1 MMDYE
6 NIKRVIISHIRNNT
20 GHLVILQASNDEQ
33 PAYPFCAYTLTSPYL
48 PKASAEIDG
57 QLIEDVEIVFSFT
70 WHSQDATEVQT
81 LSHKTAM
88 LFKLSQ
94 HRQTLSDQGIVFV
107 KIEGI
112 QSRDTFLSVDNER
125 RYGLD
130 VRFRVTHVEESSGEI
145 IESVEIP
152 Q

>member
-20 GHLVILQASNDEQ
+20 GHLIILQASNDKQ
-33 PAYPFCAYTLTSPYL
+33 PVYPFCAYTLTSPYL

-70 WHSQDATEVQT
+70 WHSDNATEVQA

-88 LFKLSQ
+88 LFRLSQ
-94 HRQTLSDQGIVFV
+94 HRQVLSDQGVVFV

-112 QSRDTFLSVDNER
+112 QSRDTFISVDNER

-130 VRFRVTHVEESSGEI
+130 VRFRVRHVEESNGEV
-145 IESVEIP
+145 IEAVEMP

>member
-1 MMDYE
+1 MDYE
-6 NIKRVIISHIRNNT
+6 NIKRTIISHIRDNT

-48 PKASAEIDG
+48 PKATAEIGG
-57 QLIEDVEIVFSFT
+57 QLIEDIELVFSFT
-70 WHSQDATEVQT
+70 WHSKNATEVQT

-88 LFKLSQ
+88 LFKLAQ
-94 HRQTLSDQGIVFV
+94 HRQTLGDQDITFV

-130 VRFRVTHVEESSGEI
+130 IRFRVRHVEGSDGEN